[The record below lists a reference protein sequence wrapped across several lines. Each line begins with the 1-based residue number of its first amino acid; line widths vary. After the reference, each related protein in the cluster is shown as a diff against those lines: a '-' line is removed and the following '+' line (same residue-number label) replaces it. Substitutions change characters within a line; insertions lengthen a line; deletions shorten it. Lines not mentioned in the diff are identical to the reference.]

1 MRCIVIDAEGL
12 SSRSLARLLEKIK
25 DIDIVSVARS
35 GQEGQNAQDQGQADL
50 LLVSTSVPDI
60 SRLKQSSEN
69 HLPQII
75 FVSNDR
81 NFPDATYN
89 YNVTDFLTQ
98 PVSVDRLRKTLDRAR
113 LRKRIL
119 EPSEP
124 AQELFLRLE
133 TGLLRIKYDDIILL
147 EKTDSGGCRME
158 TASGPVMVDW
168 GLRESLEKLNDN
180 RFQKVNRDFVVNL
193 TKVTG
198 IFPTSMTIGDKTLSI
213 SRASRPML
221 EHMLKSI

>member
-25 DIDIVSVARS
+25 DIDIVTVARS

-50 LLVSTSVPDI
+50 LLVSSSIPDI
-60 SRLKQSSEN
+60 SRLKQSSET

-89 YNVTDFLTQ
+89 YNATDFLTQ
-98 PVSVDRLRKTLDRAR
+98 PVSVDRLRKSLDRAR
-113 LRKRIL
+113 LRKRLL

-124 AQELFLRLE
+124 TQELFLRLE
-133 TGLLRIKYDDIILL
+133 SGLLRIKYDDIILL
-147 EKTDSGGCRME
+147 EKAEGGCRME

-168 GLRESLEKLNDN
+168 GLRESLDKLNDP